1 LNCFP
6 GTFHYNVWKTN
17 VFCLGRNI
25 PFLFLRNKP
34 DEEVNMRKITPLR
47 DNWIFIKEAENA
59 QAAAAAAGEPVT
71 LPHTWNALDGQEIIT
86 EEPAIM

>member
-1 LNCFP
+1 
-6 GTFHYNVWKTN
+6 
-17 VFCLGRNI
+17 
-25 PFLFLRNKP
+25 
-34 DEEVNMRKITPLR
+34 MRKITPLR